1 MGLSLSLYFSKSFLK
16 RRLTNFSPVR
26 SYLCLPPTKKSSPQL
41 MSRSPWSPSLSS
53 LLGLPSPSSPSP
65 SSSSSS
71 QIILP
76 RNSFAAPPPPMPQCS
91 HERSQ
96 TPHACP
102 SVSLSLSLR
111 HYFMFMSLLT
121 LSLTGVRN
129 LHDVFRELCVYK
141 VIPSHLRPTQYVT
154 KIHPT
159 WPGADSLTYRHCT
172 HLPSHSAAWHPSF
185 PAMR

>member
-1 MGLSLSLYFSKSFLK
+1 MQHGSDVKKCGLCREDEFNLKWASLSLSLHFSKSFLK

-26 SYLCLPPTKKSSPQL
+26 SYLCPPPTKKSSPQL

-102 SVSLSLSLR
+102 SVSLSLSPP
-111 HYFMFMSLLT
+111 LLHVHVT
-121 LSLTGVRN
+121 SHSLTDWGP
-129 LHDVFRELCVYK
+129 ES
-141 VIPSHLRPTQYVT
+141 P
-154 KIHPT
+154 
-159 WPGADSLTYRHCT
+159 
-172 HLPSHSAAWHPSF
+172 
-185 PAMR
+185 